1 MNFEPPKNLYTH
13 KWYVRDGS
21 GMLNFLPMIG
31 DRIDSTRSKLQ
42 KLESTL
48 KGLTGMNEYERY
60 SLQDDMKDIIYE
72 MEVVLYKVEW
82 MRANIGVWSTIKHG
96 DECDNAVLMYPRMK
110 RSTGVWKENM
120 FGKEKKEGYYLVMLS
135 PEAVDWL
142 NTLDLWIKEAVKIN
156 KFYVSGK

>member
-1 MNFEPPKNLYTH
+1 MNLQPPKNLYTH

-42 KLESTL
+42 KLEFAL
-48 KGLTGMNEYERY
+48 GKMY
-60 SLQDDMKDIIYE
+60 DIHIFF
-72 MEVVLYKVEW
+72 KVESI
-82 MRANIGVWSTIKHG
+82 RANIGVWSTIKHG
-96 DECDNAVLMYPRMK
+96 DECDNALLMYPRMK
-110 RSTGVWKENM
+110 RSTGGWDEDM

-142 NTLDLWIKEAVKIN
+142 NKIS
-156 KFYVSGK
+156 KDIGVSV

>member
-42 KLESTL
+42 KLESLL
-48 KGLTGMNEYERY
+48 KEMN
-60 SLQDDMKDIIYE
+60 DMKDI
-72 MEVVLYKVEW
+72 LYKVEW

>member
-1 MNFEPPKNLYTH
+1 MNLEPPKNLYTH

-21 GMLNFLPMIG
+21 GMLNFLPMIR
-31 DRIDSTRSKLQ
+31 DRIDTTRSKLQ

-48 KGLTGMNEYERY
+48 KGLKGMNDSERY
-60 SLQDDMKDIIYE
+60 SLQDDMKDILYE

-96 DECDNAVLMYPRMK
+96 DECDNAVLMYPGTK
-110 RSTGVWKENM
+110 RSTGRWEENM

-142 NTLDLWIKEAVKIN
+142 NRISDWVGE
-156 KFYVSGK
+156 

>member
-1 MNFEPPKNLYTH
+1 MPSRAPQGFSMNFEPPKNLYTH

-42 KLESTL
+42 KLESLL
-48 KGLTGMNEYERY
+48 KEMN
-60 SLQDDMKDIIYE
+60 DMKDI
-72 MEVVLYKVEW
+72 LYKVEW

-96 DECDNAVLMYPRMK
+96 DECDNTVLMYPRMK

>member
-42 KLESTL
+42 KLESLL
-48 KGLTGMNEYERY
+48 KEMN
-60 SLQDDMKDIIYE
+60 DMKDI
-72 MEVVLYKVEW
+72 LYKVEW

-110 RSTGVWKENM
+110 RSTGVWKESM